1 MCYACQMVP
10 TCAEQSQRLRNSNLN
25 VLSPPSSLNK
35 KRNCLQIRNDPDASN
50 TTRGR
55 YITPKKIRDN
65 QRDSQDKHQIQK
77 RTTPPPS
84 GQNRTPPIS
93 SSFTVIHPRYVL
105 DVMTRKTDSCL
116 RHVKTNKKNKGGKLF
131 SNKKGRANFEFVLTL
146 NDEVNNGVGTSAFVD
161 QTRVLSVIVMAD
173 GEKEER
179 VRLRVER
186 HPVLIVP
193 DDDRVVAVLD
203 QFDGRR
209 FAVRSSA
216 SRISRAVHRSQ
227 RRRRRR
233 RRRRR

>member
-1 MCYACQMVP
+1 MCNIHCQ
-10 TCAEQSQRLRNSNLN
+10 CATHVKWSLRAQNNPRGLEIQISTF
-25 VLSPPSSLNK
+25 SPPPSSLNK

-116 RHVKTNKKNKGGKLF
+116 RHVKTNKKKTREGNCLATKKRAGKFWICAYLE
-131 SNKKGRANFEFVLTL
+131 R
-146 NDEVNNGVGTSAFVD
+146 
-161 QTRVLSVIVMAD
+161 R
-173 GEKEER
+173 GE
-179 VRLRVER
+179 
-186 HPVLIVP
+186 
-193 DDDRVVAVLD
+193 
-203 QFDGRR
+203 
-209 FAVRSSA
+209 
-216 SRISRAVHRSQ
+216 
-227 RRRRRR
+227 
-233 RRRRR
+233 